1 MMMIPLGT
9 SAITVGFGALI
20 ALADP
25 PLDLR
30 SSCWML
36 PIAHSVIALPF
47 VIRLLVPAVRSID
60 PVLRDAAASLG
71 AGPARVWATV
81 DLPMIWRQLVVAA
94 GFAFAVSLGE
104 FGATM
109 FLVRADDVT
118 VPVAIYRSLGRP
130 GGDNFSQAMA
140 LSVILMG
147 VIAIVV
153 VAIDRLRP
161 PTSSE
166 F

>member
-1 MMMIPLGT
+1 MMIPLGT
-9 SAITVGFGALI
+9 SAVTVGFGCLI

-30 SSCWML
+30 SSRWML

-47 VIRLLVPAVRSID
+47 VIRILVPALRSID
-60 PVLRDAAASLG
+60 PVLRDAASSLG
-71 AGPARVWATV
+71 ASRLRVWWTI
-81 DLPMIWRQLVVAA
+81 DLPIVRRQLAVAA

-118 VPVAIYRSLGRP
+118 VPVAIYRALGRP

-147 VIAIVV
+147 VVALVV

-161 PTSSE
+161 PTSAE